1 MRPKSKK
8 WVLSVDHKEN
18 PVADYSVVVT
28 DEDSF
33 SSQHLKIQN
42 DISKIL
48 TDFKF
53 DAIICVAGGWAGG
66 NASHKDFIK
75 NTELMLKKSVW
86 TSCIASTVAA
96 SFLAPGGLLVLTGA
110 EPALG
115 ATPGMI
121 GYGLAK
127 AAVHQLTKSLA
138 AKGSGLPSNSH
149 VAAILP

>member
-1 MRPKSKK
+1 MSLRRVLVYGGKGALGSACVGHLKK
-8 WVLSVDHKEN
+8 LDYWVLSLDHKEN
-18 PVADYSVVVT
+18 PIADYNVVVT
-28 DEDSF
+28 DVDSF
-33 SSQHLKIQN
+33 SSQHSSIQN
-42 DISKIL
+42 DISKVL
-48 TDFKF
+48 ADCKF

-115 ATPGMI
+115 ATPGTSDYRKLFI
-121 GYGLAK
+121 
-127 AAVHQLTKSLA
+127 VR
-138 AKGSGLPSNSH
+138 
-149 VAAILP
+149 